1 MPTRTHT
8 AGLLAAALLAA
19 AAYLLTAVPAFHLVS
34 PMLFAV
40 LLGLVARNLG
50 ALPTGTDAGLKYASK
65 TLLRAG
71 VVLLGLRLSLP
82 DVLSLG
88 SGALLV
94 LLITVAATFAAAL
107 ALGRWL
113 RLARTV
119 TVLTGTGT
127 AICGASAVAGMSAV
141 VQEGKPRRGVA
152 DEPVDSAAAT
162 ALAVVTL
169 CGTLAMFA
177 LPALARALGLS
188 GIQAGVWLGASIH
201 EVGQVVAAGGFM
213 GEQVTQTA
221 TLTKLGRVVLL
232 APLVALVGY
241 SQGRRGEG
249 QASATGT
256 RPPLVPGFVLGF
268 VAAILLR
275 SAVDWSPWSGAFE
288 PVFNAADT
296 LTLAVLTMAMAAVG
310 TAVNLKTVVT
320 TGGRALVFGLLLTI
334 VTAAVGLASTLVL
347 V

>member
-1 MPTRTHT
+1 
-8 AGLLAAALLAA
+8 
-19 AAYLLTAVPAFHLVS
+19 
-34 PMLFAV
+34 MLFAV

-50 ALPTGTDAGLKYASK
+50 VLPNGADAGLEYASK
-65 TLLRAG
+65 ILLGAG

-82 DVLSLG
+82 DVLNLG
-88 SGALLV
+88 AGALLV

-113 RLARTV
+113 RLARTT

-127 AICGASAVAGMSAV
+127 AICGVSAVAGMSAV
-141 VQEGKPRRGVA
+141 VQKGKPRRGVA
-152 DEPVDSAAAT
+152 DEPADSAT
-162 ALAVVTL
+162 ALAVVTF

-188 GIQAGVWLGASIH
+188 DIQAGVWLGASIH

-232 APLVALVGY
+232 GPLVALVGY
-241 SQGRRGEG
+241 SQGRRSVGP
-249 QASATGT
+249 ASATGT

-268 VAAILLR
+268 MAAMLLR
-275 SAVDWSPWSGAFE
+275 SVVDWSPLSGALE
-288 PVFNAADT
+288 PVFNAAAT
-296 LTLAVLTMAMAAVG
+296 LTLAVLTLAMAAVG
-310 TAVNLKTVVT
+310 TSVNLKTVVT
-320 TGGRALVFGLLLTI
+320 TGGRALVFGLLLTK
-334 VTAAVGLASTLVL
+334 VTVAISLLATLAL
-347 V
+347 VEFGTLL